1 MPLSASAERA
11 RGVPLAFAIPV
22 GSLANP
28 ASMDCEHQS
37 KMQDDGRPGL
47 VTEVSACTRQSLK
60 VKPSA
65 LQTFIQTKRSAES
78 VENQFVMS

>member
-22 GSLANP
+22 GSLANL
-28 ASMDCEHQS
+28 ASVDCEYKS

-47 VTEVSACTRQSLK
+47 VTEVSAFMRAGSTVCIVRDR
-60 VKPSA
+60 V
-65 LQTFIQTKRSAES
+65 
-78 VENQFVMS
+78 